1 MPDALHITTS
11 GVRSVGRLMSAC
23 RKLPLQHCAA
33 GQRVFPGRAR
43 LSRTVVLCCVLI
55 AGLLAAA
62 RAPAA
67 SAPAETFSLNQR
79 DVPLAEVMDML
90 SRRTRV
96 NILLSKDVAG
106 SVSFNL
112 YDVSLD
118 EAVRSI
124 AAAAGYAVELRG
136 DSYFV
141 MSREEARQYSNGGVT
156 AARAFDIQYA
166 DPAVVVNMLS
176 PYLSGYGKIAALPER
191 KMVIVEDT
199 PPFLDRMA
207 TILAEVDRH
216 PSQILIEARILEI
229 SLDDEESYGIDW
241 QDLFSSDDGDGGYG
255 TRGLSNAGGAGSR
268 GFFFEVVDSDF
279 TAMLNLLSEQGRVR
293 TLSTPQLL
301 ALENQEASVIIGD
314 RQGFRVTTT
323 INQVTTESVEFLES
337 GVILRV
343 VPWVDSEGRIMLDI
357 HPEVSNGT
365 IVDGIPSQTTTEV
378 TTRLLVP
385 SGRTVFIGGLMK
397 RTLTERNQGVPV
409 LKSVPVVG
417 RLFSNNVKIGV
428 NTETIVL
435 ITPHIV
441 ADTGS
446 AIADAKVQTVR
457 EVERLLDREAGASEE
472 QLNGLV
478 SGGVDEPVVFSE
490 EPND

>member
-1 MPDALHITTS
+1 MNADTT
-11 GVRSVGRLMSAC
+11 RPC
-23 RKLPLQHCAA
+23 IA
-33 GQRVFPGRAR
+33 GQVIENTVFPGRAR
-43 LSRTVVLCCVLI
+43 LARLVALCCVLV
-55 AGLLAAA
+55 AGLLAAT
-62 RAPAA
+62 RAP
-67 SAPAETFSLNQR
+67 SAPAPAESFSLNQR
-79 DVPLAEVMDML
+79 DVPIAEVMDML
-90 SRRTRV
+90 SRRARV
-96 NILLSKDVAG
+96 NILLSKEVTG
-106 SVSFNL
+106 TVSFNL
-112 YDVSLD
+112 YDVGLD

-136 DSYFV
+136 DSYFI
-141 MSREEARQYSNGGVT
+141 MSRDEAKQYSNGGVT
-156 AARAFDIQYA
+156 SARAFDVQYA
-166 DPAVVVNMLS
+166 DPAVVVEMLA
-176 PYLSGYGKIAALPER
+176 PYLSGYGKITSLPER
-191 KMVIVEDT
+191 KIVVVEDT
-199 PPFLDRMA
+199 PPFLDRVGE
-207 TILAEVDRH
+207 ILDDVDRH

-241 QDLFSSDDGDGGYG
+241 QNLFSSQDGDGSFG
-255 TRGLSNAGGAGSR
+255 TRGLSNAGASGNR
-268 GFFFEVVDSDF
+268 GFFFEVVNSDF

-323 INQVTTESVEFLES
+323 INQVTTESIEFLES

-343 VPWVDSEGRIMLDI
+343 IPWVDSEGRIMMDV
-357 HPEVSNGT
+357 HPEVSTGT

-409 LKSVPVVG
+409 LKRVPVLG
-417 RLFSNNVKIGV
+417 KLFSNNVKIGV

-441 ADTGS
+441 ADAGS
-446 AIADAKVQTVR
+446 AIEAAKVETVR
-457 EVERLLDREAGASEE
+457 DVESLLDAEAGASEE
-472 QLNGLV
+472 QLNDLTSSPV
-478 SGGVDEPVVFSE
+478 PQTDEFSDAAAE
-490 EPND
+490 TAPSTR